1 MDYDNMLRRCREL
14 ILNSGAD
21 ILGIVASQL
30 GAMEWDI
37 KAYLEAEAIDEEALE
52 EDVANAYIA
61 TTILTM
67 CFQLDYERM
76 REYTDR
82 KLKPYQRSEDERAIE
97 KIEDMLSGM
106 SEEEKNEEL
115 KLMSR
120 RIWMAV
126 LLLRAY
132 GQTGWIDKSAM
143 EKICGDLYDGLL
155 GIACRFELDKDRINY
170 HIYSEFSIAKTIAD
184 RAEYEPCDE

>member
-1 MDYDNMLRRCREL
+1 MMLHISTGLLKNEVKENHHAVSTIPQNHRWRRISL
-14 ILNSGAD
+14 PPDHGQ
-21 ILGIVASQL
+21 QL
-30 GAMEWDI
+30 APG
-37 KAYLEAEAIDEEALE
+37 LE
-52 EDVANAYIA
+52 
-61 TTILTM
+61 
-67 CFQLDYERM
+67 
-76 REYTDR
+76 
-82 KLKPYQRSEDERAIE
+82 PYQRSEDEKAVE

-155 GIACRFELDKDRINY
+155 GIASRFELDKDRINY
-170 HIYSEFSIAKTIAD
+170 HIYSEFSIAKTIKD
-184 RAEYEPCDE
+184 QTENEPCDE